1 MNNLFHLIS
10 VINGQKRG
18 EKNERDLERAKV
30 NGEKLEYREI
40 QRPDGKANN

>member
-1 MNNLFHLIS
+1 MGRKE
-10 VINGQKRG
+10 VK
-18 EKNERDLERAKV
+18 KNERDLERAKV